1 MRPPFLFVQDKEEY
15 LSMQQY
21 NKYFRPEQ
29 KVQLRLVNP
38 LLASSETLTLLFAN
52 QGPGYFELAFPNKSR
67 SEEEFPLTP
76 GMAMELTTESMGVGV
91 KMTVEFLDYVHG
103 SGMIRVKGIGDLKA
117 FQRRTQPRIDI
128 QCGVRFTRG
137 QGALRSLR
145 EHWLKNIE
153 IINQLD
159 PADLPPFTQSHL
171 NLSSSGFR
179 LAIKPPIECADLFLV
194 LLQLNPRGK
203 PLCLLCETVWTGT
216 VRDEDGRIPCGMHFI
231 GITDADHKILEAQVK
246 RAHAN

>member
-1 MRPPFLFVQDKEEY
+1 
-15 LSMQQY
+15 MQQY

-29 KVQLRLVNP
+29 KVQIRLVNP

-52 QGPGYFELAFPNKSR
+52 QGPGYFELAFPYKNR
-67 SEEEFPLTP
+67 NGEEFPLTP

-128 QCGVRFTRG
+128 ECGVRFTRG

-159 PADLPPFTQSHL
+159 PADLPPFTQSRL

-179 LAIKPPIECADLFLV
+179 LAIKPPVECADLFLV
-194 LLQLNPRGK
+194 LIQLNPGEK

-216 VRDEDGRIPCGMHFI
+216 MLDDEGRIPCGMQFI
-231 GITDADHKILEAQVK
+231 GISDADRKTLEVQVK
-246 RAHAN
+246 RARPT

>member
-1 MRPPFLFVQDKEEY
+1 
-15 LSMQQY
+15 MQQY

-38 LLASSETLTLLFAN
+38 LLASTETLTLCFAN
-52 QGPGYFELAFPNKSR
+52 QGPGYFELAFPYKSR
-67 SEEEFPLTP
+67 NGEEFPLPP
-76 GMAMELTTESMGVGV
+76 GVDMELTTESMGVGV
-91 KMTVEFLDYVHG
+91 KMTVEFLAYVRG
-103 SGMIRVKGIGDLKA
+103 TDMIRVKGIGELKA

-153 IINQLD
+153 IINQIN
-159 PADLPPFTQSHL
+159 PEDLPPFTQSHI
-171 NLSSSGFR
+171 NLSSTGFR
-179 LAIKPPIECADLFLV
+179 LAIKPPVECADLFLV
-194 LLQLNPRGK
+194 LVQLSPGTK

-216 VRDEDGRIPCGMHFI
+216 DRDEEGRIPCGMHFI
-231 GITDADHKILEAQVK
+231 GMTDADRKTVEAQVK
-246 RAHAN
+246 RAITA

>member
-1 MRPPFLFVQDKEEY
+1 
-15 LSMQQY
+15 MQPY
-21 NKYFRPEQ
+21 NKYFRQEQ
-29 KVQLRLVNP
+29 KVQLRLANP
-38 LLASSETLTLLFAN
+38 LLASSEILTLLFAN
-52 QGPGYFELAFPNKSR
+52 QGPGYFELAFPYKSR
-67 SEEEFPLTP
+67 SGEEFPLTA
-76 GMAMELTTESMGVGV
+76 GMPMELTTESLGVGV
-91 KMTVEFLDYVHG
+91 KMTVEFLDYVPD
-103 SGMIRVKGIGDLKA
+103 SGVIRVKGIGDLKA

-159 PADLPPFTQSHL
+159 PADLPPFTPSHL

-179 LAIKPPIECADLFLV
+179 LSIKPPIECADLFLV
-194 LLQLNPRGK
+194 LIQISPGEK

-216 VRDEDGRIPCGMHFI
+216 VRDGDNRIPCGLHFI
-231 GITDADHKILEAQVK
+231 GITDADRKTLETRII
-246 RAHAN
+246 RARTS